1 MIDAETAVNLQGTSF
16 GDPCSWEEVY
26 ASFGCSV
33 DFDAE
38 SDDDP
43 G

>member
-1 MIDAETAVNLQGTSF
+1 MIDADTAMNFQGTSH
-16 GDPCSWEEVY
+16 GAPCSWEEVY

-33 DFDAE
+33 DLDPE
-38 SDDDP
+38 GDEDP

>member
-1 MIDAETAVNLQGTSF
+1 MIDAETAMNLQGASL

-26 ASFGCSV
+26 ASFGCSS
-33 DFDAE
+33 DIDAE
-38 SDDDP
+38 SDDEP

>member
-1 MIDAETAVNLQGTSF
+1 MALRGT
-16 GDPCSWEEVY
+16 GIGEPCSWEEVY

-33 DFDAE
+33 DFDPE
-38 SDDDP
+38 GDDDP